1 VDSFTPRELTAHAGT
16 NLDIHRKGAQEGID
30 LTETQYEKSGYYY
43 PNLIARIFLESIEE
57 IMGTNG
63 IKALLNMA
71 GMPNLIDNYPPHNLS
86 KEFDFAD
93 FAHLCEAMEMMYGP
107 RGGRALSLRAGRKA
121 FDQGLKNFGPM
132 VGIADRTFRML
143 PLKLRM
149 KVGLGA
155 MAKAFSST
163 SDQISYVEERED
175 HFVYYID
182 RCPVCW
188 GRHSDTPIC
197 HAAMGII
204 VEGLNWGTGGLK
216 FKTSEVTCIAKGD
229 PSCTFVISKTPLE

>member
-1 VDSFTPRELTAHAGT
+1 M
-16 NLDIHRKGAQEGID
+16 
-30 LTETQYEKSGYYY
+30 TETAYEKSGYYY
-43 PNLIARIFLESIEE
+43 PNLIARIYLEAIED
-57 IMGTNG
+57 IMGSNG

-71 GMPNLIDNYPPHNLS
+71 HMEHLKDNYPPGNLS

-93 FAHLCEAMEMMYGP
+93 FAHLNEAMEMMYGP

-132 VGIADRTFRML
+132 VGVADVTFRML

-149 KVGLGA
+149 KIGLGA

-163 SDQISYVEERED
+163 SDQISYVEEKED
-175 HFVYYID
+175 HFLYVIE

-188 GRHSDTPIC
+188 GRHSETPMC
-197 HAAMGII
+197 HAALGII
-204 VEGLNWGTGGLK
+204 LEGLNWGTSGKK
-216 FKTSEVTCIAKGD
+216 FKTAEVTCIGRGD
-229 PSCTFVISKTPLE
+229 PACNFTISKQPID

>member
-1 VDSFTPRELTAHAGT
+1 M
-16 NLDIHRKGAQEGID
+16 
-30 LTETQYEKSGYYY
+30 TEASYEKSGYYY
-43 PNLIARIFLESIEE
+43 PNLIAKIYLEAIEE

-63 IKALLNMA
+63 IKALLNLANMQQ
-71 GMPNLIDNYPPHNLS
+71 LIDNYPAGNLS

-93 FAHLCEAMEMMYGP
+93 FAHLNEAMESMYGP

-132 VGIADRTFRML
+132 VGIADRAFRML
-143 PLKLRM
+143 PLRLRL

-163 SDQISYVEERED
+163 SDQISYVLEEDD
-175 HFVYYID
+175 HFLYVIE

-188 GRHSDTPIC
+188 GRHSETPIC
-197 HAAMGII
+197 HAALGII
-204 VEGLNWGTGGLK
+204 QEGLNWGTGGLS
-216 FKTSEVTCIAKGD
+216 FKTAEVSCIARGD
-229 PSCTFVISKTPLE
+229 PACNFVISKEPLD

>member
-1 VDSFTPRELTAHAGT
+1 M
-16 NLDIHRKGAQEGID
+16 
-30 LTETQYEKSGYYY
+30 TETAYEKSGYYY
-43 PNLIARIFLESIEE
+43 PNLIARIYLEAIED
-57 IMGTNG
+57 IMGSNG

-71 GMPNLIDNYPPHNLS
+71 HMEHLKDNYPPGNLS

-93 FAHLCEAMEMMYGP
+93 FAHLNEAMEMMYGP

-132 VGIADRTFRML
+132 VGVADVTFRML

-149 KVGLGA
+149 KIGLGA

-163 SDQISYVEERED
+163 SDQISYVEEKED
-175 HFVYYID
+175 HFLYVIE

-188 GRHSDTPIC
+188 GRHSETPMC
-197 HAAMGII
+197 HAALGII
-204 VEGLNWGTGGLK
+204 LEGLNWGTSGKK
-216 FKTSEVTCIAKGD
+216 FKTAEVTCIGRGD
-229 PSCTFVISKTPLE
+229 PACNFTISKEPID